1 MKYVW
6 DELRR
11 TLKLLPLIGK
21 FLGLF
26 IASMAPLMFL
36 VGVIAGLDRWGAHN
50 RLIDKLETYGKITEA
65 TVSYVDEGYRA
76 GLDFID
82 SGGQERYGTLELR
95 YYPADVVQTIRP
107 DAKLRIVYIDALVSE
122 GDRTALAD
130 YYDDVRAAPAVTPDV
145 WWMLGITW
153 LLIAFYPK
161 FVFLGFVDLSELLAP
176 DLKV

>member
-1 MKYVW
+1 LNALK

-11 TLKLLPLIGK
+11 TVKLLPLIGR

-26 IASMAPLMFL
+26 IASLAPLMFL

-65 TVSYVDEGYRA
+65 RVSYVDEGYRA
-76 GLDFID
+76 GLHFID
-82 SGGQERYGTLELR
+82 AGGQERYGTLELR

-107 DAKLRIVYIDALVSE
+107 DATLRIVYIDAVVSE

-130 YYDDVRAAPAVTPDV
+130 YYEQVLAAPAITSDV
-145 WWMLGITW
+145 WWMLGMTW
-153 LLIAFYPK
+153 LLIAFYPQ
-161 FVFLGFVDLSELLAP
+161 FVFLGFIDFSELLMP
-176 DLKV
+176 HLKV